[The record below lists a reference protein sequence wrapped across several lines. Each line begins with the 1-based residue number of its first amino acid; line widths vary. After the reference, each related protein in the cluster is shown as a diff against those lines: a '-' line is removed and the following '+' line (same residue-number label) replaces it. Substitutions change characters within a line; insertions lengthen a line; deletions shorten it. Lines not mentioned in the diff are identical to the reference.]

1 MWGSPDKPG
10 GLGAKFERAYVSEIV
25 AVDTTEP
32 ELRSGFRIDPTEIRS
47 SVKLQKL
54 PENQFALATGKDGVR
69 PSELNHG
76 NIVFETKNAGI
87 RCRYVEQT
95 TVISLGALRKL
106 RFPAAAKQNEAKQA
120 MERDRAGRTVLAA
133 LGLCAA
139 VLTSERGTSLRS
151 RCQLWPEAPRQWE
164 LLETPGQPP
173 RTFTITGAETTVL
186 VQEAVA
192 AAKALGLTWMEEK
205 LMLTP
210 SLELLELIRKSQD
223 LAATEPGEGEA
234 SEGKS

>member
-1 MWGSPDKPG
+1 
-10 GLGAKFERAYVSEIV
+10 
-25 AVDTTEP
+25 VDTTVP
-32 ELRSGFRIDPTEIRS
+32 ELRSGFRIDPVEIRS
-47 SVKLQKL
+47 AVLLRKTQSGF
-54 PENQFALATGKDGVR
+54 EIATGKGSR

-76 NIVFETKNAGI
+76 NILFETKNAGV

-106 RFPAAAKQNEAKQA
+106 RFPDGATQNP
-120 MERDRAGRTVLAA
+120 ERDRAGRTVLAA

-139 VLTSERGTSLRS
+139 VLATERGTSLRS

-173 RTFTITGAETTVL
+173 RTFTITGGEAAAL

-205 LMLTP
+205 LILTP
-210 SLELLELIRKSQD
+210 SPELLELIRKSQD
-223 LAATEPGEGEA
+223 VAVAESGEGESA
-234 SEGKS
+234 